1 VRPQDLL
8 LYAAATAEQ
17 HSAHPLAA
25 AIVNEAKSRGLKLHM
40 QAEGAFTEE
49 IGRGVCCNSG
59 DIGVIH
65 VGNRS
70 YMNGC
75 KIEVSALVDKAL
87 WDLEVQG
94 KSAVCV
100 ALSNVILGVL
110 GIADKIKPDAPQ
122 AISALRNMG
131 IDVWMVTGDNRTTA
145 ETVAG
150 DLDIPKDRIIASAMP
165 ADKVNKVL
173 DLQKRGR
180 VVAVVGDGIN
190 DSPALAQADLG
201 VAVGAG
207 SQIAG
212 EAADMILIRN
222 QLTDVVMALDLA
234 RVVFKRI
241 KLNFVWAMMYN
252 VIAIPFAA
260 GAWYPWTKMS
270 VPPQYAG
277 LAMALSSISVVV
289 SSLLL
294 QLYRRSEASES
305 HDDGIGGYSTRAKTK
320 FR

>member
-1 VRPQDLL
+1 
-8 LYAAATAEQ
+8 
-17 HSAHPLAA
+17 
-25 AIVNEAKSRGLKLHM
+25 
-40 QAEGAFTEE
+40 
-49 IGRGVCCNSG
+49 
-59 DIGVIH
+59 
-65 VGNRS
+65 
-70 YMNGC
+70 
-75 KIEVSALVDKAL
+75 
-87 WDLEVQG
+87 
-94 KSAVCV
+94 
-100 ALSNVILGVL
+100 
-110 GIADKIKPDAPQ
+110 
-122 AISALRNMG
+122 MG

-207 SQIAG
+207 SHIAG

-241 KLNFVWAMMYN
+241 KLNFVWALMYN

-260 GAWYPWTKMS
+260 GVWYPWTKMS

-277 LAMALSSISVVV
+277 LAMALSSISVVI

-294 QLYRRSEASES
+294 HMYRRVESSES
-305 HDDGIGGYSTRAKTK
+305 RDSDAGGYSTRTKPK
-320 FR
+320 FRPFEVIRDSVSSNPLSKVGKGSTSQYDRLPDSDDVLDTIESAIAKVSKQTIPKRGNIQNSADEGDDDFNSLL